1 MTMRVLHRM
10 SIRMAILPDM
20 AHVAKMAIAVARR
33 VAIRRRGL
41 RKPRRITDRAEVRR
55 RRSNVVADRLQ
66 PLQDRL
72 PLLPIE
78 LVQEWPQPLDERIL
92 EQRFPVGLR
101 YKEPVQP
108 HAQRLGNL
116 LQRSE
121 RWRHLSAFN
130 ARQIRPRDFRA
141 RLQLTLR
148 HAA

>member
-10 SIRMAILPDM
+10 SIRMAILSDM
-20 AHVAKMAIAVARR
+20 ANVAPMANSIARP

-55 RRSNVVADRLQ
+55 RRSNVIADRLQ
-66 PLQDRL
+66 PLQNRL

-78 LVQEWPQPLDERIL
+78 LVQKWPQSLDERIL

-101 YKEPVQP
+101 YKKPVQTD
-108 HAQRLGNL
+108 AQRFGNL
-116 LQRSE
+116 LKRSE

-130 ARQIRPRDFRA
+130 ACQI
-141 RLQLTLR
+141 
-148 HAA
+148 